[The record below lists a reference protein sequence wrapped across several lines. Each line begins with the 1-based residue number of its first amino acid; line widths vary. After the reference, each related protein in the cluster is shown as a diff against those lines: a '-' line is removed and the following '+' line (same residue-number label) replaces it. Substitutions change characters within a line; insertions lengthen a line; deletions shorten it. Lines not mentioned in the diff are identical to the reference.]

1 MKRSEDV
8 TDLFDADLKAKWQA
22 SAQALA
28 EQVADSFAL
37 VTPAPWSADV
47 IEAMAREA
55 REGAREGWG
64 ASAVPRAIQDELTE
78 HAVAAFVARLERHA
92 SQVRECGHA

>member
-1 MKRSEDV
+1 MAEPQITGDM
-8 TDLFDADLKAKWQA
+8 LAKWQA
-22 SAQALA
+22 SAKALA
-28 EQVADSFAL
+28 EQVADGFAL
-37 VTPAPWSADV
+37 TTPAPWSADV

>member
-1 MKRSEDV
+1 MAEPQI
-8 TDLFDADLKAKWQA
+8 TDDMLAKWQA
-22 SAQALA
+22 SVQALA

-47 IEAMAREA
+47 IGAMAREA

-64 ASAVPRAIQDELTE
+64 ESRIQKAIQDELTE

>member
-1 MKRSEDV
+1 MEV
-8 TDLFDADLKAKWQA
+8 MIDADMKAKWQA
-22 SAQALA
+22 SAKALA

-37 VTPAPWSADV
+37 TTPAPWSAET

-64 ASAVPRAIQDELTE
+64 ESRIPKALQDELTE